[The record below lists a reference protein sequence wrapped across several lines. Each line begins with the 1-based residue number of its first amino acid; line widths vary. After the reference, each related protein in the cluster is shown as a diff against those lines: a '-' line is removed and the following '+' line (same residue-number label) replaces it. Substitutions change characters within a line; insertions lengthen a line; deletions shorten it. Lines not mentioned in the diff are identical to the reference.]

1 MRGSPVLIPLHQ
13 TVLTI
18 PRTIVISV
26 HVGGDTAAAAAN
38 PLVTI
43 FMFQNKMCGTARQ
56 VTRHCSAAGHE
67 DAVVVVDGV
76 GGEGGQE
83 RACCR
88 LCRPCNESRDSAARG
103 AGVAAL
109 AAGAVPRH
117 NQQHANHSERQ
128 ADLAR
133 LARGDCD
140 FPRRLKLISQ

>member
-1 MRGSPVLIPLHQ
+1 MPGSSVVNPLQQ
-13 TVLTI
+13 TMFKM
-18 PRTIVISV
+18 PRTIVTSV
-26 HVGGDTAAAAAN
+26 HSSGDTAAAAADS
-38 PLVTI
+38 LVTI
-43 FMFQNKMCGTARQ
+43 FMFQNKMCGSARQ
-56 VTRHCSAAGHE
+56 VTRHSSADGHE

-103 AGVAAL
+103 AGVAVL

-128 ADLAR
+128 ADLAW

-140 FPRRLKLISQ
+140 FPRRLELISQ